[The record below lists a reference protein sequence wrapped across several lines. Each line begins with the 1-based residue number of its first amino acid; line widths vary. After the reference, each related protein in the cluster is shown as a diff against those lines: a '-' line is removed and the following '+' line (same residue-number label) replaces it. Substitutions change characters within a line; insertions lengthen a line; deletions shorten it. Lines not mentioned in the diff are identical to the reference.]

1 MDILWFVS
9 ILVLVGTVIYYY
21 GKVLM
26 ILNTYLDMDLN
37 FFLFFVSPTTLVI
50 MCLLSPIL
58 LIFLIVSANK
68 PLEFISSRLRL
79 LKNFDKVTKRKT

>member
-37 FFLFFVSPTTLVI
+37 FFLLVVSPTTLVI

-58 LIFLIVSANK
+58 LIFLIVSVNK

-79 LKNFDKVTKRKT
+79 LRNFDKVTKRKT

>member
-1 MDILWFVS
+1 MDILWFISIILLIVS
-9 ILVLVGTVIYYY
+9 VIYYY

-26 ILNTYLDMDLN
+26 ILNAYFDMDLN
-37 FFLFFVSPTTLVI
+37 FFLLVVSPTTLVI

-68 PLEFISSRLRL
+68 PLELFSSRLRL